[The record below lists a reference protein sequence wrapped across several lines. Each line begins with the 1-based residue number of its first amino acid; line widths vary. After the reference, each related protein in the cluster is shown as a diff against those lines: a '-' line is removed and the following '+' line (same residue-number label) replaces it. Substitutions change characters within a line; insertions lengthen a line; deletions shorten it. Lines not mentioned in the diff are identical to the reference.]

1 MLNFTINFALYAWAV
16 IGLIIG
22 VKALEKVRWKQWVKD
37 LEAHAKKIGAQTA
50 KAQKAKA

>member
-16 IGLIIG
+16 IGLISG
-22 VKALEKVRWKQWVKD
+22 VKALEKVRWRQWAKD
-37 LEAHAKKIGAQTA
+37 LEAHAKQIGAQTV